1 MILDFN
7 GQAEDRR
14 VFFSLVKARKT
25 TNQHKRVH
33 VGNAEIKYVYLSGIW
48 VYDLITRMNINGAG
62 QVAGFQILDSKVL

>member
-1 MILDFN
+1 MINYSGFLGSMILDFN

-33 VGNAEIKYVYLSGIW
+33 VGNAEIKYVYLSGI
-48 VYDLITRMNINGAG
+48 
-62 QVAGFQILDSKVL
+62 